1 VISSRLPPESNSAF
15 QEALAARSKYA
26 EVIAVEWHGIER
38 QGIGHGREI
47 DSWLSISF
55 AKIPCSG
62 EEKSSPLASAPDTFP
77 LAPLKYTFLP
87 DAEDMVA
94 VNRMRFRPGRWFKIA
109 AMIVLPLAVFAA
121 EAWRHSWIDTD
132 ELFALY
138 AGLVFLPLYVIGLL
152 AVKILLLVPRKCR
165 RIFSQNQN
173 MQQRITVEIN
183 EDDLAVTS
191 PRGSTSLRWRDLY
204 SLQANDRVIA
214 LFQSEAQC
222 IILPARVF
230 NNAEERREVLA
241 LIEGKL
247 VRR

>member
-1 VISSRLPPESNSAF
+1 MRQARPGDRFLALHFLCQDPVFQRGEFEPHRSPPDE
-15 QEALAARSKYA
+15 
-26 EVIAVEWHGIER
+26 
-38 QGIGHGREI
+38 
-47 DSWLSISF
+47 
-55 AKIPCSG
+55 
-62 EEKSSPLASAPDTFP
+62 FP

-87 DAEDMVA
+87 EAEDMVA

-132 ELFALY
+132 GLFALY
-138 AGLVFLPLYVIGLL
+138 AGLVFMPLYVIGLL
-152 AVKILLLVPRKCR
+152 TVKILYLVPRKCR

-191 PRGSTSLRWRDLY
+191 PRVSSSVRWRDFHA
-204 SLQANDRVIA
+204 LQANDRVIA
-214 LFQSEAQC
+214 LFQSESQC
-222 IILPARVF
+222 LVLPARVF

-241 LIEGKL
+241 FIEGKM